1 MPVQLKKPYVSGAKQ
16 AIRAIRNGRAAE
28 VYIAADAAGMVTE
41 PVREA
46 AREAGAPVRDVPSMR
61 ELGRACSLDVGC
73 ACAARIKPA

>member
-16 AIRAIRNGRAAE
+16 AIRAIRDGRAAE
-28 VYIAADAAGMVTE
+28 VYIAADAAKMVTE

-46 AREAGAPVRDVPSMR
+46 AREAGVPVRDVPSMR

-73 ACAARIKPA
+73 ACAARIKSA